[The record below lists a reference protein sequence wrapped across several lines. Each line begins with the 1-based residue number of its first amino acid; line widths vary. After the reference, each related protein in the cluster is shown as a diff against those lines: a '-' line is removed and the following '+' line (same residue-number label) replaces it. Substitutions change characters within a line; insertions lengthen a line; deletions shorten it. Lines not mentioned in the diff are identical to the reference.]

1 MRRALPLVQSPWPAL
16 MLKDGWCRCRT
27 DLARAGRLQALAV
40 PTVAARFSGPEGVEI
55 LGA

>member
-1 MRRALPLVQSPWPAL
+1 

-27 DLARAGRLQALAV
+27 DLARAGRLQALPV
-40 PTVAARFSGPEGVEI
+40 PTVAARFSAPEGVEI